1 MFTEIRGRRSG
12 RNATKVGSIMSLARV
27 ARSAVGVGAV
37 GWIAASS
44 LVSAPLTA
52 CGESGSCAK
61 LRSDNYALKETWDA
75 CDPGDPEPCIKVF
88 GNPKDCT
95 GVLACDFAVNPHHRA
110 EAEQTVLTIGEQ
122 SQGCFLCAVPNC
134 ASGDLA
140 WCEPVSRRCILVT
153 MLTDAGPS
161 IADQPP
167 PLVDSGE
174 PPVDQFPG
182 TQGSDSSDM

>member
-1 MFTEIRGRRSG
+1 MPSKKPGTRATPATPSPASKSSG
-12 RNATKVGSIMSLARV
+12 TPKTAR
-27 ARSAVGVGAV
+27 
-37 GWIAASS
+37 ASS
-44 LVSAPLTA
+44 RAIS
-52 CGESGSCAK
+52 
-61 LRSDNYALKETWDA
+61 
-75 CDPGDPEPCIKVF
+75 
-88 GNPKDCT
+88 
-95 GVLACDFAVNPHHRA
+95 AVNPHHRA

-161 IADQPP
+161 IADQPQ